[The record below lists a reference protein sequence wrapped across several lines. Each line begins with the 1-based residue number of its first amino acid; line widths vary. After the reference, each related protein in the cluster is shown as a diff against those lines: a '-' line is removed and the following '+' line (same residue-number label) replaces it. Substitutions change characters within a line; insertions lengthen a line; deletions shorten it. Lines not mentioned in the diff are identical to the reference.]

1 MKIRSKNGETM
12 FWVGKYGKMISF
24 VDGVANVDE
33 KVGKEMV
40 ACGYK
45 QEGVATVTKPK
56 TVVEPQKET
65 VAQPSVTQP
74 KFKV

>member
-24 VDGVANVDE
+24 VNGVANVDD

-45 QEGVATVTKPK
+45 QEGVTTVTKPK
-56 TVVEPQKET
+56 AVVEPQKQNVVEQT
-65 VAQPSVTQP
+65 TTQP